1 MKKFIQKSDCVGG
14 DAMAQATGAGEGL
27 TFSAQI
33 AAKQQIGSAGLSSAI
48 DRLLFHS
55 KGSRAGNG
63 DVIRHDSHV
72 RQHGAPPLRHRRS

>member
-1 MKKFIQKSDCVGG
+1 VGG

-33 AAKQQIGSAGLSSAI
+33 AANQQIGSAGLSSAI
-48 DRLLFHS
+48 DRLIFHS

-63 DVIRHDSHV
+63 DVIRQRWS
-72 RQHGAPPLRHRRS
+72 RAPAWRAPSAA